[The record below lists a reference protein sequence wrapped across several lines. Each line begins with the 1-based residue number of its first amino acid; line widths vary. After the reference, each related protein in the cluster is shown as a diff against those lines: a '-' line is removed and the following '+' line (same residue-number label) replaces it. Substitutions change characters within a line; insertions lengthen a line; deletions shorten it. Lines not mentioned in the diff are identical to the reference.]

1 MTNKYHNPKFYELL
15 REATREASDSLTSLV
30 NKLLVVPTQG
40 KANRKRREEIKTELS
55 ATISEIIPNQP
66 SFKSCVELQAKDVDI
81 NEIIEELARELFRN
95 STNKDVE
102 KNEEDVEMNEEDIRE
117 WLHKFAKENIEINE
131 DSGNDVRRNAQ
142 SLIKGKVNIKAVDK
156 AWNRIGEYLNC
167 LGFTNWN
174 NFREFNEQTFDEYYA
189 EYEQFL
195 YSNLPVKYQI
205 VASLEN
211 FNYAIPSSDI
221 ILSSNTRIVSNKEKH
236 LEGFDSSA
244 LTYDIDEYLDEDGC
258 PVDDEMR
265 YYTIRH
271 NISNFWLEIDCE
283 IEKGKIPSEC
293 KEYIE
298 HTSLEEVKK
307 VFKILRLYK
316 EGDFREG
323 VIYWRPKN
331 KISFDSPYAQ
341 KLAFCD
347 FKRYDTSNKYLL
359 QMDDVNKLQL
369 LFQKYSNNSKM
380 KKFPNSAIN
389 YLDKGVIATDTPHR
403 LVDYVAALESFLVEG
418 KEGIATMLAI
428 RTAFFLEGDRQKC
441 REIFKDIKKAYG
453 LRSNIVHG
461 DYHKIKDKLELEK
474 YCKKTEEY
482 VRLAII
488 KWIDMIGKGKTEK
501 EIYESIEDKLFSL

>member
-1 MTNKYHNPKFYELL
+1 MTNKYHNPELYEHLKA
-15 REATREASDSLTSLV
+15 ATKDASDSLTCLV
-30 NKLLVVPTQG
+30 NKLLVVPAQG
-40 KANRKRREEIKTELS
+40 KVNRERREEIETELS
-55 ATISEIIPNQP
+55 AIIKEIIPNQHT
-66 SFKSCVELQAKDVDI
+66 FKSCVEFQAKDVDI
-81 NEIIEELARELFRN
+81 NEIIEELAREMFRN

-102 KNEEDVEMNEEDIRE
+102 MKEEEVETNEEDVEMDEEGVKK
-117 WLHKFAKENIEINE
+117 WLQKYAKENVEKNE
-131 DSGNDVRRNAQ
+131 EDVRRNVQ
-142 SLIKGKVNIKAVDK
+142 SLIKKKVYLKAEGKV
-156 AWNRIGEYLNC
+156 WNRIGEYLNC
-167 LGFTNWN
+167 ISFENWN
-174 NFREFNEQTFDEYYA
+174 NFREFSEQAFDEYYA
-189 EYEQFL
+189 EYEQFI

-211 FNYAIPSSDI
+211 LGCTIPSSGI
-221 ILSSNTRIVSNKEKH
+221 ILSNNTRIVSNRKKH
-236 LEGFDSSA
+236 IAGYLSSA
-244 LTYDIDEYLDEDGC
+244 PTYEISEDEYEDGD
-258 PVDDEMR
+258 V
-265 YYTIRH
+265 Y
-271 NISNFWLEIDCE
+271 NKSQFLSNFWLEIDCE
-283 IEKGKIPSEC
+283 IEKAKIPSEC

-298 HTSLEEVKK
+298 HTSLEEVSK

-331 KISFDSPYAQ
+331 KMPFGSPYT
-341 KLAFCD
+341 KKFDFCV
-347 FKRYDTSNKYLL
+347 FERYDTSNKYLL

-418 KEGIATMLAI
+418 KEGIATMLAL

-474 YCKKTEEY
+474 YCKKTEKY

>member
-1 MTNKYHNPKFYELL
+1 MYHNPELYKHL
-15 REATREASDSLTSLV
+15 KAATKEASGLLKSLV
-30 NKLLVVPTQG
+30 NKLLAVPTQG
-40 KANRKRREEIKTELS
+40 KTNWKLREEIKTQLS
-55 ATISEIIPNQP
+55 VIVEKIIPNEP
-66 SFKSCVELQAKDVDI
+66 SFKLCVEHLVKDVDK
-81 NEIIEELARELFRN
+81 NEIIEELVRELLQKM
-95 STNKDVE
+95 SKEGVE
-102 KNEEDVEMNEEDIRE
+102 LKEEHVRTILQKVATEDG
-117 WLHKFAKENIEINE
+117 EINDTIE
-131 DSGNDVRRNAQ
+131 DKEKLEKLQD
-142 SLIKGKVNIKAVDK
+142 LDKFIKHQLNYKAEGKV
-156 AWNRIGEYLNC
+156 WNRIGEYLNC
-167 LGFTNWN
+167 ISFENWN
-174 NFREFNEQTFDEYYA
+174 NFREFSEQAFDEYYA
-189 EYEQFL
+189 EYEQFI

-211 FNYAIPSSDI
+211 LGCTIPSSGI
-221 ILSSNTRIVSNKEKH
+221 ILSNNTRIVSNRKKH
-236 LEGFDSSA
+236 IAGYLSSA
-244 LTYDIDEYLDEDGC
+244 PTYEISEDEYEDGD
-258 PVDDEMR
+258 V
-265 YYTIRH
+265 Y
-271 NISNFWLEIDCE
+271 NKSQFLSNFWLEIDCE
-283 IEKGKIPSEC
+283 IEKAKIPSEC

-298 HTSLEEVKK
+298 HTSLEEVSK

-331 KISFDSPYAQ
+331 KMPFDSPYT
-341 KLAFCD
+341 KKYDFCV
-347 FKRYDTSNKYLL
+347 FERYDTSNKYLL

-418 KEGIATMLAI
+418 KEGIATMLAL

-474 YCKKTEEY
+474 YCKKTEKY